1 MTLFNI
7 PLRDTIPTTCPDCH
21 ELKTQFYVLGVKDL
35 ICINCAT
42 STARDFEAN
51 FDAIF
56 GEHTPAAAADPAPIP
71 VNEIK
76 NGEFIRFTGH
86 AKKPTVYEKIG
97 YDRSTR
103 RYMLQCV
110 DDISRL
116 RFIKGSTRVFI
127 TDY

>member
-1 MTLFNI
+1 MPLFNI
-7 PLRDTIPTTCPDCH
+7 PLRDTIPTACPDCH
-21 ELKTQFYVLGVKDL
+21 QLKRQFYVLGFKDL
-35 ICINCAT
+35 ICLDCAT
-42 STARDFEAN
+42 NSARDFESN

-56 GEHTPAAAADPAPIP
+56 NAPPRRPADPAPIP
-71 VNEIK
+71 VNELK

-86 AKKPTVYEKIG
+86 AKKPTIYEKIG

-116 RFIKGSTRVFI
+116 RFIKGSTRVYP

>member
-21 ELKTQFYVLGVKDL
+21 QLKRQFYVLGFKDL
-35 ICINCAT
+35 ICIDCAT
-42 STARDFEAN
+42 KSARDFESN

-56 GEHTPAAAADPAPIP
+56 NAPPSRPADHQAVPI
-71 VNEIK
+71 NKIK
-76 NGEFIRFTGH
+76 NGEFIRFTGS
-86 AKKPTVYEKIG
+86 AKRPTVYEKIG

-103 RYMLQCV
+103 RYALQCV

-116 RFIKGSTRVFI
+116 RFVKGTKRVFI

>member
-1 MTLFNI
+1 MPLFNI
-7 PLRDTIPTTCPDCH
+7 PLRDTIPTACPDCH

-42 STARDFEAN
+42 NTARDFEAN

-56 GEHTPAAAADPAPIP
+56 NASPSRPADPAPIP
-71 VNEIK
+71 VNELK
-76 NGEFIRFTGH
+76 NGEFVRFTGH
-86 AKKPTVYEKIG
+86 AKKPTIYEKIG

-116 RFIKGSTRVFI
+116 RFIKGSTRVYP